1 MNGKHIMVLGVGNIL
16 FTDEGLGIRAIEK
29 LMDRYEFPE
38 NVSIQDGGVLGI
50 NLLGIISEADYLIV
64 VDAIKN
70 GGPPGTLYRLEG
82 DEIPKRILAKNSLH
96 QVDLLEALTLCQIL
110 DKVPE
115 TVILGIEPKDIK
127 TTGIELTAPIQER
140 IESLID
146 MVLRELDGLGAK
158 ARLKGGN
165 YLSCA

>member
-1 MNGKHIMVLGVGNIL
+1 MNEKHIMVLGVGNIL

-70 GGPPGTLYRLEG
+70 GGNPGTLYRLEG

>member
-1 MNGKHIMVLGVGNIL
+1 MNEKHIMVLGVGNIL

-70 GGPPGTLYRLEG
+70 GGNPGTLYRLEG

-96 QVDLLEALTLCQIL
+96 QVDLLEALTLCQVL

-127 TTGIELTAPIQER
+127 TTGIELTAPIQEK

>member
-1 MNGKHIMVLGVGNIL
+1 MDEKHVMVLGVGNIL
-16 FTDEGLGIRAIEK
+16 FTDEGLGIRVIEK
-29 LMDRYEFPE
+29 LTDRYEFPE

-50 NLLGIISEADYLIV
+50 NLLGVISEADYLIV

-70 GGPPGTLYRLEG
+70 GGTPGTLYRLEG

-127 TTGIELTAPIQER
+127 TTGIELTIPIQER

>member
-1 MNGKHIMVLGVGNIL
+1 MNEKHIMVLGVGNIL

-70 GGPPGTLYRLEG
+70 GGNPGTLYRLEG

-127 TTGIELTAPIQER
+127 TTGIELTAPIQEK